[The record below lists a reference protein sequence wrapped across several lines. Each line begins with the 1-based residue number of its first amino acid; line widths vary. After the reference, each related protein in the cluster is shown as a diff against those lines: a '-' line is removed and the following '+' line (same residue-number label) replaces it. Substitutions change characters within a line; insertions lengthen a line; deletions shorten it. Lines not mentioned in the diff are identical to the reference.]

1 MKRWRFDKNLIT
13 QVTPH
18 LSRLVSSKT
27 ISKTRI
33 KHKTKKMSTP
43 CHLVLLKFWYNQYCL
58 EFPYCLQI
66 ELLTN
71 WFLTKFHQFTDQKFP
86 VTGITK
92 NVKILFSL
100 KDKNSY
106 PTCQIFKGAC
116 VFEKSYIGETIW
128 NVDIGWN
135 KHEDLRKESEPA
147 KPLRENLNH
156 RFKWNIQLQ
165 ASRNYRQQKSYE
177 TSFIAIMG
185 PTLNSHLNM
194 AKLDL
199 FLLCHL
205 WIFQLIVNFM
215 SV

>member
-1 MKRWRFDKNLIT
+1 MKRWGFDKNLIR

-92 NVKILFSL
+92 NVKILFLWKIRTLTPRAKFL
-100 KDKNSY
+100 KEL
-106 PTCQIFKGAC
+106 
-116 VFEKSYIGETIW
+116 VF
-128 NVDIGWN
+128 
-135 KHEDLRKESEPA
+135 LR
-147 KPLRENLNH
+147 NH
-156 RFKWNIQLQ
+156 TLVKQFGML
-165 ASRNYRQQKSYE
+165 
-177 TSFIAIMG
+177 TSDGISMRI
-185 PTLNSHLNM
+185 
-194 AKLDL
+194 
-199 FLLCHL
+199 
-205 WIFQLIVNFM
+205 
-215 SV
+215 